1 MLLLGGPH
9 ICLWSHSRFYV
20 CSDVFFLS
28 TRSLTTYNVV
38 NRYHYALLQ
47 QPWLPAIGEPYDTL
61 IPVVLFVV
69 GQTLVLTST
78 MALGITGTFLGDY
91 FGILMDRKVES
102 FPFNILRDPM
112 YVGSTM
118 CFAAGA
124 FWCVFIFSYDQFL
137 VNS

>member
-1 MLLLGGPH
+1 MLLLSGPH
-9 ICLWSHSRFYV
+9 LCLWSHSRFYV
-20 CSDVFFLS
+20 RHDVFFCPA
-28 TRSLTTYNVV
+28 RSLTNNVV
-38 NRYHYALLQ
+38 SRYHHALLE

-78 MALGITGTFLGDY
+78 IALGITGTFLGDY
-91 FGILMDRKVES
+91 FGILMDRRVES

-118 CFAAGA
+118 CFAAAA
-124 FWCVFIFSYDQFL
+124 FWCVLFS
-137 VNS
+137 VMTGS